1 MSIIIKP
8 LETEEEA
15 RGQAYVHYHAWQET
29 YAGLVD
35 PTYLCA
41 MSLEMSERYAL
52 RALENGFYSTL
63 IARDGERVIG
73 FASYGPYRGD
83 DLEGAGEVFAI
94 YTLKEYYDCGIGR
107 AMMETAL
114 SKLTGYSRVCVWVLW
129 GNERAI
135 RFYSRCGFSPDGAQ
149 KTLKLGTE
157 VTEIRMLRE
166 M

>member
-1 MSIIIKP
+1 MPVTVKP
-8 LETEEEA
+8 METMEEA

-35 PTYLCA
+35 QTYLSA
-41 MSLEMSERYAL
+41 MTLETSERFAL
-52 RALENGFYSTL
+52 RAFENGFYSTL
-63 IARDGERVIG
+63 VARDGERVIG

-83 DLEGAGEVFAI
+83 DLEDAGEVFAI
-94 YTLKEYYDCGIGR
+94 YTLKEYYDRGIGR
-107 AMMETAL
+107 ALMETAL
-114 SKLTGYSRVCVWVLW
+114 SKLTGYSRVCVWILR

-157 VTEIRMLRE
+157 VTEIRMVRE

>member
-15 RGQAYVHYHAWQET
+15 RGQAYVHYTAWQET

-35 PTYLCA
+35 RSYLER
-41 MSLEMSERYAL
+41 MSLETSERYAM
-52 RALENGFYSTL
+52 RAFQDGFYSTL
-63 IARDGERVIG
+63 VAKDGERVIG

-94 YTLKEYYDCGIGR
+94 YTLKAYYDRGIGR
-107 AMMETAL
+107 ALMETAL
-114 SKLTGYSRVCVWVLW
+114 SKLTGYRRVCVWVLR
-129 GNERAI
+129 GNERAV

-157 VTEIRMLRE
+157 VTEIRMVRE